1 MPRVPDSPGVTVLP
15 QGDYGT
21 VQFAR
26 PQINMDFTQYG
37 KAADY
42 AEQGFAIQR
51 DKIEKQ
57 ERQAKDL
64 VATDMANQYFNLGTR
79 KLSGENGALHQM
91 GAKVKDGH
99 RGQAFAMGWLSELD
113 EDGRNILSTNDDPEI
128 RRMALTKMSAFRRA
142 FASALVR
149 HEADQAHAW
158 AVATKQDEQSV
169 ALSGIEYRT
178 TSPKDGYR
186 QALDAQRWLDEDA
199 GRSWRDPNVRKA
211 STLAVQTATGKRV
224 ESAVK
229 GFLETGDTYR
239 AEDFL
244 QEAAAEGIIDGNS
257 NTRIAN
263 LISEYKSKRDVQVA
277 GDNVAS
283 SFAIDSTASAQ
294 LYDAQEP
301 ERRRAWAD
309 YYTEADLQK
318 PEEGYKN
325 PVGLRSFGASAMN
338 NAIAQYGSVEAAQ
351 YALSF
356 ESPERLETALKAMGR
371 NFTAAS
377 WEAQMT
383 PAEKARH
390 TRIKKSYDTSVRAGA
405 KTPTDAEI
413 LARVNELYPQATFE
427 QRVKMTEQAKSQLA
441 VKQAAINAERD
452 ATMWQINNA
461 LNSGGPVDWTKYA
474 LNTFSGE
481 QRTAIDKLREKR
493 SKGED
498 YGDDVLFGRL
508 FDDPVTLAGMTDT
521 DFLLLQG
528 RLSRSQFAA
537 LSSRRQELQKGGV
550 PQDKVETEKLEQAFN
565 SLEVLRG
572 DDMAWL
578 TDTSPAAKRR
588 KNLFTVL
595 CREQVSRYIRQNST
609 KGELPDQAKYNEIV
623 LGLMNRI
630 QARDSSWFFK
640 DSYLTAG
647 ELKAS
652 NIPAPLKRMVAYTQG
667 VAEDNLS
674 DDALVYGLI
683 EIDTN
688 PLKDVPREAITE
700 TERESLRAL
709 YEDATGKS
717 NPSEAIIRQLFIAK
731 YLGLD
736 ARMRGLTGQDM
747 GLRPRPGSATAA
759 RMSAG
764 AYDSS
769 YMSVG
774 DY

>member
-1 MPRVPDSPGVTVLP
+1 MPRVPESPGVTVLP
-15 QGDYGT
+15 QGDYGM
-21 VQFAR
+21 VQYAQ
-26 PQINMDFTQYG
+26 PQINKEFEDYG
-37 KAADY
+37 KAGEY
-42 AEQGFAIQR
+42 ASQAAALSR
-51 DKIEKQ
+51 ARLD
-57 ERQAKDL
+57 RQKREAKEL
-64 VATDMANQYFNLGTR
+64 VATDMANQYYNTIVRELNKEDGPLR
-79 KLSGENGALHQM
+79 QM

-99 RGQAFAMGWLSELD
+99 RGQSFSQGWLAEFD
-113 EDGRNILSTNDDPEI
+113 EDGRTILSTNTDPEI
-128 RRMALTKMSAFRRA
+128 QRMAITKMSAFRRS
-142 FASALVR
+142 FASLLVQ
-149 HEADQAHAW
+149 HEAQQAHAW
-158 AVATKQDEQSV
+158 AISTKQSEQAV
-169 ALSGIEYRT
+169 AYQNIRFDNDMLGSY
-178 TSPKDGYR
+178 K
-186 QALDAQRWLDEDA
+186 QALAVQRWLDEDA
-199 GRSWRDPNVRKA
+199 GKSWKDPNVRKV
-211 STLAVQTATGKRV
+211 STLAVQAMAGQQV
-224 ESAVK
+224 EIAVN
-229 GFLETGDTYR
+229 GYLENGDSYR
-239 AEDFL
+239 AEQIL
-244 QEAAAEGIIDGNS
+244 KAAAAEGIIDGNS
-257 NTRIAN
+257 NTRIATK
-263 LISEYKSKRDVQVA
+263 ISEYNNARDVQVA

-283 SFAIDSTASAQ
+283 SFAMDSTASAQ
-294 LYDAQEP
+294 LYDALAP
-301 ERRRAWAD
+301 DSRTMWAD
-309 YYTEADLQK
+309 YFTEADLQK

-325 PVGLRSFGASAMN
+325 PVGLRSFGSSAMN
-338 NAIAQYGSVEAAQ
+338 NAIARFGSVEAAQ

-356 ESPERLETALKAMGR
+356 DSPERLETAIKAMGR
-371 NFTAAS
+371 DFTAAS

-390 TRIKKSYDTSVRAGA
+390 SRIAKSYETSVRKGA
-405 KTPTDAEI
+405 KTPGDAEI
-413 LARVNELYPQATFE
+413 LARVNELYPRATFE

-452 ATMWQINNA
+452 ATAWQINNA
-461 LNSGGPVDWTKYA
+461 LNAGGPIDWTKYP
-474 LNTFSGE
+474 LNVFSGD
-481 QRTAIDKLREKR
+481 QRAGFDKLREKR
-493 SKGED
+493 SRGED
-498 YGDDVLFGRL
+498 YGDDILFGRL
-508 FDDPVTLAGMTDT
+508 MDDPTTLAGMTDT
-521 DFLLLQG
+521 NFILLQG
-528 RLSRSQFAA
+528 RLSRAQFTA
-537 LSSRRQELQKGGV
+537 LSSRRQELQTGGV
-550 PQDKVETEKLEQAFN
+550 PQDKVETDKIEQSFN
-565 SLEVLRG
+565 SLAVLRG
-572 DDMAWL
+572 DDMTWL

-674 DDALVYGLI
+674 ADALVYGLI
-683 EIDTN
+683 ELDPN
-688 PLKDVPREAITE
+688 PPKDVPREAITE

-736 ARMRGLTGQDM
+736 ARMRGYMGQDM